1 MGRKTDASGCD
12 WFLWLLWLLK
22 QDQVDISNP
31 ELVGRLCNAS
41 QHQLVPRIHK
51 VPRFKY
57 STWVISRSLLQF
69 CVHVLLGSTRLFL
82 TWISQLQGRLHPSS
96 HRSHYWSQIVW
107 QQTFLC
113 YVFSQVGLAIRMNA
127 ALHTPWLY
135 EMAKMFQAVSV
146 VNSCW
151 FLDALV
157 SPRYEGVL
165 AVGNEHSDSSS
176 VLLICPRNWSRYPW
190 SHELAASSNFAVDTP
205 ICQAVEKV
213 KWHTPQSP
221 TRPSLRWPCGIVWL
235 RYQKAVFFGTFLG
248 L

>member
-1 MGRKTDASGCD
+1 MSHKPLA
-12 WFLWLLWLLK
+12 LA
-22 QDQVDISNP
+22 V
-31 ELVGRLCNAS
+31 LC
-41 QHQLVPRIHK
+41 
-51 VPRFKY
+51 
-57 STWVISRSLLQF
+57 SRA
-69 CVHVLLGSTRLFL
+69 LGVNKAFL

-135 EMAKMFQAVSV
+135 EMAKMFQAVSI

-221 TRPSLRWPCGIVWL
+221 TRPSLRRPCGIVWL